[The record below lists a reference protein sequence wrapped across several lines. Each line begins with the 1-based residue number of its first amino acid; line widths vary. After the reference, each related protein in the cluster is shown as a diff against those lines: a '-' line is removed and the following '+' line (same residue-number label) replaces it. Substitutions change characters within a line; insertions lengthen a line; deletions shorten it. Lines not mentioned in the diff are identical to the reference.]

1 MASDFCN
8 SNGEEAYTISQSVS
22 YIKLMTSPG
31 LGVGGEE
38 GEAGEGGVAGH
49 PELAPP
55 QVHGEGPRGTQLHVH
70 LAIRRVVR
78 K

>member
-1 MASDFCN
+1 
-8 SNGEEAYTISQSVS
+8 
-22 YIKLMTSPG
+22 MTSPG

-55 QVHGEGPRGTQLHVH
+55 QVHGEGPRGAQLHVH
-70 LAIRRVVR
+70 LAIRRVVGNNCLQCF
-78 K
+78 KIIELK

>member
-1 MASDFCN
+1 
-8 SNGEEAYTISQSVS
+8 
-22 YIKLMTSPG
+22 MTSPG

-38 GEAGEGGVAGH
+38 GEAGEGGGAGH

-55 QVHGEGPRGTQLHVH
+55 QVHGEDPRGAQLHVH

>member
-1 MASDFCN
+1 
-8 SNGEEAYTISQSVS
+8 
-22 YIKLMTSPG
+22 MTSPG

-55 QVHGEGPRGTQLHVH
+55 QVHGEGPRGAQLHVH
-70 LAIRRVVR
+70 LAIRTLTFFFNF
-78 K
+78 